1 MAVMD
6 QQRRQPPADGLSE
19 RVRATWSAGDFAR
32 IAVSYEPGAADF
44 IARLGL
50 RRGERVLDVA
60 CGTGNLTLPAARAG
74 AAVTGIDI
82 APALV
87 AQLLARADSEGLEV
101 DAREGDAEALP
112 FEHAS
117 FDTVVSMFGVM
128 FAAHPEPAAAEL
140 VRVTRPGGR
149 IALAS
154 WTPQGFVGQML
165 RVTVGH
171 VPPPPGMPSVLLWGD
186 PEVVRQR
193 LGAAV
198 GELRAE
204 RRHMVLAFRCRR
216 RRRSGSSVPGTD
228 RRCARSPRWRPT
240 GRRRCSTIWSGS
252 GPSTTPPS
260 PAPRGW
266 NRSTSRWSPGACSGK
281 PKAPQARRGRPV
293 RAVPLVFRRRV
304 RHRGPAHCGEA
315 PVSSS
320 RWTRVA

>member
-19 RVRATWSAGDFAR
+19 RVRATWTAGDFAR

-87 AQLLARADSEGLEV
+87 AQLVARADSEGLEV

-154 WTPQGFVGQML
+154 WTPQGFIGQML

-204 RRHMVLAFRCRR
+204 RRHMVLAFPVSPEETVRLFRTWYGPTVR
-216 RRRSGSSVPGTD
+216 AFAALAPD
-228 RRCARSPRWRPT
+228 RQEALFDDLVRLWTEHNTAE
-240 GRRRCSTIWSGS
+240 
-252 GPSTTPPS
+252 
-260 PAPRGW
+260 
-266 NRSTSRWSPGACSGK
+266 PGATRVESEYLEVV
-281 PKAPQARRGRPV
+281 ARRG
-293 RAVPLVFRRRV
+293 
-304 RHRGPAHCGEA
+304 
-315 PVSSS
+315 
-320 RWTRVA
+320 